1 MASVT
6 LNDVVDQLK
15 TNNKMVEKTNSHL
28 ETFIKSI
35 DRSRLDQLEA
45 MRESRRGGDTPTAAG
60 GTTSQ
65 QGGSNI
71 AMLMAGIAAAVAGFF
86 SGIMDSVKALFSLTR
101 LDKAFAGIKG
111 LFTSTGAIGKLFTDF
126 KARWLM
132 YVDDAMRGIGKLFQ
146 PITDVFKPNGAVG
159 KLFLNVRLRW
169 AMFADDALR
178 VVDNGIKPITNI
190 FSAEGKIAQLFKAIA
205 RPFMFPFE
213 GFIDNVAKPFRS
225 LFTVGEGAI
234 SKIFTSVARPFQV
247 VGTFMADLIKPFTT
261 AFNAVKGSFAI
272 FSEGGALMK
281 ILGGLGQTLG
291 RLFFP
296 LTLIMT
302 AYDTV
307 KGAITGFEEDGFLG
321 GIQGAITGLLNSIV
335 GIPLDLLKSA
345 VSWIIGKMGFSNAER
360 MLDSFSF
367 EDIITKAIGGVFNLF
382 KSVVNGLLEAIATA
396 VSALPLVPDSV
407 GNSIRSLKFDMRQE
421 TAAEASSP
429 YQIEPK
435 SGSNNVDRPPAVS
448 SSSGVSDGVGP
459 VLSTQPR
466 VQNGI
471 GPVSSSTRPVTGMQN
486 GIGSVLTEQR
496 RRTEAAAARQAPPTV
511 ISTGGNTTSNVSQN
525 TTNMISG
532 GMPATRDRND
542 SYQQY

>member
-1 MASVT
+1 
-6 LNDVVDQLK
+6 
-15 TNNKMVEKTNSHL
+15 
-28 ETFIKSI
+28 
-35 DRSRLDQLEA
+35 
-45 MRESRRGGDTPTAAG
+45 
-60 GTTSQ
+60 
-65 QGGSNI
+65 
-71 AMLMAGIAAAVAGFF
+71 
-86 SGIMDSVKALFSLTR
+86 
-101 LDKAFAGIKG
+101 
-111 LFTSTGAIGKLFTDF
+111 
-126 KARWLM
+126 
-132 YVDDAMRGIGKLFQ
+132 
-146 PITDVFKPNGAVG
+146 
-159 KLFLNVRLRW
+159 
-169 AMFADDALR
+169 
-178 VVDNGIKPITNI
+178 
-190 FSAEGKIAQLFKAIA
+190 
-205 RPFMFPFE
+205 
-213 GFIDNVAKPFRS
+213 
-225 LFTVGEGAI
+225 
-234 SKIFTSVARPFQV
+234 
-247 VGTFMADLIKPFTT
+247 
-261 AFNAVKGSFAI
+261 
-272 FSEGGALMK
+272 
-281 ILGGLGQTLG
+281 
-291 RLFFP
+291 
-296 LTLIMT
+296 MT